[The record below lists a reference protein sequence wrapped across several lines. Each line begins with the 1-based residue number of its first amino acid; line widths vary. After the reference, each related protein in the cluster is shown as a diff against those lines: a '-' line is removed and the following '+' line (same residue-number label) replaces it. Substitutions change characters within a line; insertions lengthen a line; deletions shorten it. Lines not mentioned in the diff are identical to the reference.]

1 MSSLVNTLDI
11 PYILVREYIPVYS
24 LYRVLSSPFIC
35 SRCSWVNAICEA
47 ISSLLGHETH
57 ESIMQGEKAKRES
70 SPRLKRKSPGLKNRT
85 IQSRKQRK
93 FGSLLVSTL
102 LDVFFLSFSPLPLC
116 CRITRARLR
125 FSHYQSGQSAIRYNK
140 SPLIMQCWMP
150 FPAKLFCHKPS
161 SGSLRVRVKNS
172 RFIFPGLGTLQMN

>member
-1 MSSLVNTLDI
+1 MLIPQGVMRCRHSST
-11 PYILVREYIPVYS
+11 PQTYIPVYS

-47 ISSLLGHETH
+47 ISSLLGHEMH
-57 ESIMQGEKAKRES
+57 ETIMQGEKSKRES
-70 SPRLKRKSPGLKNRT
+70 SPLLKRKKKSPALKNRT

-102 LDVFFLSFSPLPLC
+102 LDLFFLSFSPLPLC

-125 FSHYQSGQSAIRYNK
+125 FSHYQSGQSAIRYNT
-140 SPLIMQCWMP
+140 SWLIMQC
-150 FPAKLFCHKPS
+150 
-161 SGSLRVRVKNS
+161 
-172 RFIFPGLGTLQMN
+172 